1 MITFFIGITIVG
13 RGFVLRPPPPTLFY
27 EDTPYIPYCL
37 PPTQFP
43 LLFQFFPDTCLKP
56 PPPLLFL
63 FPCFFNWNVWS
74 CHIWCIIL
82 LDNIMDPHMSSVVT
96 LVPEGPWCVFYAI
109 KCQVYWGLT
118 RTVVFY
124 LYSNLISFRHT
135 KMHSTLRSQ

>member
-1 MITFFIGITIVG
+1 MITFSIGITIVG
-13 RGFVLRPPPPTLFY
+13 RGFVLPPLVLWRHSLYSVLPPPTQ
-27 EDTPYIPYCL
+27 L
-37 PPTQFP
+37 PP
-43 LLFQFFPDTCLKP
+43 LFQFFPDTCLKP

-96 LVPEGPWCVFYAI
+96 LVPEGPWGVFFAT

-118 RTVVFY
+118 HNVVFY
-124 LYSNLISFRHT
+124 LYPNLTNLISFRHT